1 MYIGCTSFS
10 FDKDIIAGKR
20 NLKNFLD
27 ICKDLQIKGVEFWDE
42 HIEKLGK
49 DNVSLKELKQ
59 EVVNRGLEFITIAV
73 NNHDFT
79 SLDPEIRKNDIKKV
93 ISGINIM
100 DDLNCKI
107 LRVLPGDLIALNREE
122 EKLFPLT
129 VLCFEECLKLA
140 EDKKIVLAIENCPKN
155 TDPTVVKR
163 IIEEFSSPFLKACP
177 DIGNIRKDIRYKAF
191 EPLLPFA
198 VHIHAKTYHFED
210 DGRET
215 FIDYERVMKMIYNQN
230 YEGCISIEY
239 EGDGDEFEGV
249 TNSVRLIK
257 RYLRI
262 Q

>member
-10 FDKDIIAGKR
+10 FNKDIIAGKR
-20 NLKNFLD
+20 DLKNFLD
-27 ICKDLQIKGVEFWDE
+27 ICKNLQIKGVEFWDE

-93 ISGINIM
+93 IYGINIM
-100 DDLNCKI
+100 DDLHCKI

-140 EDKKIVLAIENCPKN
+140 ERKKIVLAIENCPKGTN
-155 TDPTVVKR
+155 PAVVKK
-163 IIEEFSSPFLKACP
+163 IVEEFNSPYIKTCP
-177 DIGNIRKDIRYKAF
+177 DIGNIRADIRYPSF
-191 EPLLPFA
+191 NSLLPLA
-198 VHIHAKTYHFED
+198 VHVHAKTYKFKK
-210 DGRET
+210 DGQET
-215 FIDYERVMKMIYNQN
+215 TIDYNKVMKMLKDNDYSG
-230 YEGCISIEY
+230 YVSI
-239 EGDGDEFEGV
+239 EFEGESDEFTGV
-249 TNSVRLIK
+249 KKSLDLIK
-257 RYLRI
+257 NYL
-262 Q
+262 

>member
-1 MYIGCTSFS
+1 MTSFS
-10 FDKDIIAGKR
+10 FNKDIIAGKR
-20 NLKNFLD
+20 SLKGFLD
-27 ICKDLQIKGVEFWDE
+27 ICKDLQIKWIEFWDE
-42 HIEKLGK
+42 HIEELEKEKFG
-49 DNVSLKELKQ
+49 LKELKQ
-59 EVVNRGLEFITIAV
+59 EVINRGLKFITIAV

-79 SLDPEIRKNDIKKV
+79 SLDSKIRKNDINKV

-100 DDLNCKI
+100 SDLNCKI
-107 LRVLPGDLIALNREE
+107 LRVLPGDLIALNRDE
-122 EKLFPLT
+122 EKFYPFAIS
-129 VLCFEECLKLA
+129 CFEECLKLA

-177 DIGNIRKDIRYKAF
+177 DIGNIREDIRYEAF
-191 EPLLPFA
+191 ESLLPFA

-230 YEGCISIEY
+230 YEGCISVEY

-249 TNSVRLIK
+249 TSSLKLIK
-257 RYLRI
+257 GYL
-262 Q
+262 